1 MNRQGHRNLIHHA
14 LVETPGGIV
23 EHRHLLPDEFD
34 LLVDGEEGFG
44 VAPLL
49 AHVEAC
55 PACRAG
61 IEARRRLVAALER
74 LPRLDPSPLFAY
86 HVMTRVR
93 VFEPWYVAALDT
105 VRRFVPRSRPA
116 RVLAG
121 ATASLVATVLTA
133 ATLLIASRLDAAL
146 FLANVAT
153 EQVRTSAMSAAGSLL
168 LSALGDG
175 LVAALRGSGATGVAI
190 ALTSFV
196 GTVIVAAVSLRAVT
210 AASRRRRS

>member
-1 MNRQGHRNLIHHA
+1 
-14 LVETPGGIV
+14 V

-34 LLVDGEEGFG
+34 LLVDGGEGFG
-44 VAPLL
+44 VAPLM
-49 AHVEAC
+49 AHVEEC
-55 PACRAG
+55 PDCRTG
-61 IEARRRLVAALER
+61 IEGRRRVVAALER
-74 LPRLDPSPLFAY
+74 LPHLEPSPLFAY
-86 HVMTRVR
+86 HVMAQVP

-153 EQVRTSAMSAAGSLL
+153 EQVRSSAMSAAGSLL
-168 LSALGDG
+168 SSALGDG
-175 LVAALRGSGATGVAI
+175 LIATVRGSGATGVAI
-190 ALTSFV
+190 ALTSFLL
-196 GTVIVAAVSLRAVT
+196 TVTVAAVSLRAVT